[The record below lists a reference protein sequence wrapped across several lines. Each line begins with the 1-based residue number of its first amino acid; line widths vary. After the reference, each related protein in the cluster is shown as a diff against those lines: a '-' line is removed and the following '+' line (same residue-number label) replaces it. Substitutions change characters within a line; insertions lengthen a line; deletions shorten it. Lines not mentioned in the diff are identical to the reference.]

1 MKRARNL
8 ATLCES
14 AVRHRR
20 ALHRIPEIGLELPRT
35 RAYVEGALAAAGLQP
50 RPCAGGVV
58 CDLGSA
64 GPLVA
69 LRADMDALPMAEE
82 TGLSFASEIPGAMH
96 ACAHDGHMAALLAAA
111 EALAA
116 EPPSGY
122 RVRILFQ
129 PGEEGF
135 FGAKAMIDAGV
146 MEGVDAIA
154 GGHLGDLSEELAPG
168 QLGFMRGAMMAA
180 SDVFEGSFAGSGGH
194 GSAPHQA
201 KDPIPALA
209 QFVAGAYA
217 LRSREPDQR
226 RPLVVSVCRLEA
238 GTAFNIIPGSASYKG
253 TVRSLREAEREL
265 AKVGLERL
273 ARGLAS
279 AYGLEGDFIWKDG
292 YPALVNDDG
301 AVEACLKASRAL
313 LGDGAVKELSVPSM
327 GGEDFAYYL
336 GLAPGCFWFM
346 NTQAPERGLRYPNHH
361 PRFDLDEELLGR
373 AAALHLALAE
383 ALASAA
389 AGRGAP

>member
-1 MKRARNL
+1 MNRTRNL
-8 ATLCES
+8 AKLSER
-14 AVRHRR
+14 AIIHRR
-20 ALHRIPEIGLELPRT
+20 TLHRMPEIGLELPRT
-35 RAYVEGALAAAGLQP
+35 RAYLEGALAAAGLKP
-50 RPCAGGVV
+50 RPCAGGVI
-58 CDLGSA
+58 CDLGSS

-82 TGLSFASEIPGAMH
+82 TGLPFASEIPGAMH

-116 EPPSGY
+116 EPPSDY
-122 RVRILFQ
+122 RVRLLFQ

-135 FGAKAMIDAGV
+135 FGARAMIEAGA
-146 MEGVDAIA
+146 MEGVGAIA

-253 TVRSLREAEREL
+253 TVRSLREAERGL
-265 AKVGLERL
+265 AKDGLERL
-273 ARGLAS
+273 ARGLGL
-279 AYGLEGDFIWKDG
+279 AYGLEADFTWKDG
-292 YPALVNDDG
+292 YTALVNDDD
-301 AVEACLKASRAL
+301 AVEACLKASRSL
-313 LGDGAVKELSVPSM
+313 LGDRAVKELSIPSM

-361 PRFDLDEELLGR
+361 PRFDLDEGLLGR
-373 AAALHLALAE
+373 AAALHLTLAE
-383 ALASAA
+383 ALALHIAA
-389 AGRGAP
+389 RPRL

>member
-1 MKRARNL
+1 MNELRNL
-8 ATLCES
+8 RSLSER

-20 ALHRIPEIGLELPRT
+20 ALHRIPEIGLALPRT
-35 RAYVEGALAAAGLQP
+35 LAYVEGALAAAGLRP
-50 RPCAGGVV
+50 RPCAGGIV
-58 CDLGSA
+58 CDIGSA

-82 TGLSFASEIPGAMH
+82 TGLPFASEIPGAMH
-96 ACAHDGHMAALLAAA
+96 ACAHDGHMVALLAAA

-116 EPPSGY
+116 EPPAGY
-122 RVRILFQ
+122 RVRLLFQ
-129 PGEEGF
+129 PGEEGY
-135 FGAKAMIDAGV
+135 FGAKAMIEAGA
-146 MEGVDAIA
+146 MEGVDAVS

-180 SDVFEGSFAGSGGH
+180 SNAFEGSFAGSGGH

-226 RPLVVSVCRLEA
+226 RPLVVSVCRLDA
-238 GTAFNIIPGSASYKG
+238 GTAFNIIPSAASFKG
-253 TVRSLREAEREL
+253 TVRSLRQADNESV
-265 AKVGLERL
+265 KTGLTRL
-273 ARGLAS
+273 AEGLAS
-279 AYGLEGDFIWKDG
+279 AYGLEARFTWKDG
-292 YPALVNDDG
+292 YPALVNDDD
-301 AVEACLKASRAL
+301 AVEACLAASKAL
-313 LGDGAVKELSVPSM
+313 LGEEAVKELSVPSM

-346 NTQAPERGLRYPNHH
+346 NTQAPDRGLRYPNHH
-361 PRFDLDEELLGR
+361 PRFDLDEGLLGR
-373 AAALHLALAE
+373 AAALHLTLAE
-383 ALASAA
+383 ALALHIAA
-389 AGRGAP
+389 RARL